1 MFYSIYNILSLYGQK
16 NIVEVN
22 GNQNC
27 SVINILQNDEY
38 MKAEFSFLSGLSLTL
53 LCNFKT
59 LTVTFLFFSFEN
71 MEQFILQTEFNVLH
85 PEYSFKVQIFQK

>member
-38 MKAEFSFLSGLSLTL
+38 MKAEFSFLSGLSL
-53 LCNFKT
+53 
-59 LTVTFLFFSFEN
+59 
-71 MEQFILQTEFNVLH
+71 
-85 PEYSFKVQIFQK
+85 